1 MDIEAEAKKLL
12 LENRRTTDGNQ
23 YTIPS
28 ADHYP
33 YQWLWDSCFHAII
46 LAKFEPA
53 AAKAEIIRQML
64 PRIRDDVL
72 HTELRSRLATLES
85 AVTKT

>member
-1 MDIEAEAKKLL
+1 MGFAT
-12 LENRRTTDGNQ
+12 RREIVRFLTDLD
-23 YTIPS
+23 
-28 ADHYP
+28 A
-33 YQWLWDSCFHAII
+33 A
-46 LAKFEPA
+46 PA